1 MSEKKYTVTFHYDT
15 IEEMLQGETSRWSIA
30 ELRDEIA
37 ALEFYNKDKDPSE
50 QLDLIDFL
58 MSNHTITWGCGD
70 EIIMVTVDKR
80 DKNKEVKP

>member
-15 IEEMLQGETSRWSIA
+15 IEEMLYGETSRWSIA

-58 MSNHTITWGCGD
+58 TSNHTITWADND
-70 EIIMVTVDKR
+70 EIIMVTVDK
-80 DKNKEVKP
+80 NKEVKP